1 MAVELYDDI
10 EQAERVKQWLRDNG
24 SGIVIGLLLAFGGIF
39 GFRYWQQYQM
49 QEKLDAAAYYNIIQ
63 QQLPQITAAEDGDES
78 AKVAVE
84 QAAAKL
90 KQAYADNLYAS
101 LSSMQLADQHLQQG
115 ELESAVAEFD
125 FVINTALPG
134 YITNIA
140 KLRKARV
147 LIDLEQ
153 ADAAL
158 QLLDTVAEPQHY
170 AALMARVRG
179 EAFLA
184 KGQTEQA
191 LTAFNQ
197 VENELGGTPDRL
209 VALRLQV
216 LQEPEIDALLEQ
228 AGGSMSNTPANIP
241 PEMLQQLQ
249 AAPAETA
256 STDADDDNS

>member
-39 GFRYWQQYQM
+39 GLRYWQQYQM

-63 QQLPQITAAEDGDES
+63 QQLPQISADGEGDDT

-90 KQAYADNLYAS
+90 KQAYADNLYAT
-101 LSSMQLADQHLQQG
+101 LSSLQLADQHLQQG
-115 ELESAVAEFD
+115 ALESAVAEFD
-125 FVINTALPG
+125 FVINAAAPS

-158 QLLDTVAEPQHY
+158 QLLDTISEPEHY
-170 AALMARVRG
+170 AALVARVRG
-179 EAFLA
+179 EAYLG
-184 KGQTEQA
+184 KNETEQA
-191 LTAFNQ
+191 LAAFNQ

-209 VALRLQV
+209 VALRLQT
-216 LQEPEIDALLEQ
+216 LQEPDINALLEQ
-228 AGGSMSNTPANIP
+228 SGGSMSNVPANIP

-249 AAPAETA
+249 AAPAEDQSA
-256 STDADDDNS
+256 DAGDDN